1 MRDPLTA
8 HVQKKAGEG
17 MSISNEKMLGEQIL
31 VKIDCLIESLVAAQ
45 LRNPQ
50 DARQNFNEG
59 CQLVAQLFDL
69 LGQFIGPHP
78 EYVETAV
85 KELVNQR
92 IPDRGLLNEFDGFN
106 AILDEMCQHVESGDL
121 AMCQNG
127 HDADA
132 ARVVNKET
140 VERALD
146 LLFPRE
152 TVRKRHRY
160 KGVYFDY
167 YLPSL
172 KIAVEESG
180 DQKAENAVKE
190 FLCRR
195 DGIRVATVNNSLS
208 GYREIAR
215 QIKRQLEQV
224 ALV

>member
-1 MRDPLTA
+1 
-8 HVQKKAGEG
+8 

-31 VKIDCLIESLVAAQ
+31 AKIDHLIESLVAAQ

-50 DARQNFNEG
+50 DARQSFNEG

-78 EYVETAV
+78 EYMETAV

-92 IPDRGLLNEFDGFN
+92 IPDQRLLNGFSGFN
-106 AILDEMCQHVESGDL
+106 TLLDEMCKHAGSSDL
-121 AMCQNG
+121 TARQNG
-127 HDADA
+127 RDADA
-132 ARVVNKET
+132 AGVVSKDR

-152 TVRKRHRY
+152 TIWKRHRY
-160 KGVYFDY
+160 NGIYFDY

-180 DQKAENAVKE
+180 YQRTENALKE

-195 DGIRVATVNNSLS
+195 DGIRVATLNNSLT

-224 ALV
+224 APLTG